1 VPRLAYDHED
11 GSLTART
18 STSEGSASS
27 RAKMRLDL
35 LMVQKGLAPSR
46 EQARRLILE
55 GKVKVDSL
63 TILKPG
69 TLVSPEAHIEVATQP
84 RYVSRGGYKL
94 EHALASFGI
103 RVEAKIA
110 ADVGASTG
118 GFTDCLL
125 QHGAAKVYAI
135 DVGYG
140 QLSWKLRNDPR
151 VVVLERTNVRYL
163 SALPEPVDLITIDVS
178 FISLKL
184 VLPVVAAWLRADGDI
199 IALVKP
205 QFEAGPSQVGKGGV
219 VRDPTVHKEVLR
231 RVAASAAANNLF
243 VHGITPSPI
252 LGPAGNR
259 EYFMWLRKEPA
270 IGLDVEGLL
279 QRAVEAGG
287 VER

>member
-1 VPRLAYDHED
+1 
-11 GSLTART
+11 
-18 STSEGSASS
+18 
-27 RAKMRLDL
+27 MRLDL